1 MLFRPSV
8 PWCFPVREPLFE
20 PCQAATVEAAGATAA
35 ILGKSSQNRHLR
47 AAAPAADPGNKTEEL
62 SFQPQG
68 QQDGQ
73 DDRMLN
79 LAPWDL
85 SSPRKKSDLY
95 AGKAA
100 AKEILH

>member
-1 MLFRPSV
+1 MILSPAG
-8 PWCFPVREPLFE
+8 FE
-20 PCQAATVEAAGATAA
+20 
-35 ILGKSSQNRHLR
+35 SYLR

-85 SSPRKKSDLY
+85 SSPKKKSDLY

>member
-1 MLFRPSV
+1 MSIYEHLGAMGIHLAHWRAKELRIELSNHMILSPAG
-8 PWCFPVREPLFE
+8 FE
-20 PCQAATVEAAGATAA
+20 
-35 ILGKSSQNRHLR
+35 SYLR

-85 SSPRKKSDLY
+85 SSPKKKSDLY

>member
-1 MLFRPSV
+1 MYV
-8 PWCFPVREPLFE
+8 YMCI
-20 PCQAATVEAAGATAA
+20 TY
-35 ILGKSSQNRHLR
+35 LR
-47 AAAPAADPGNKTEEL
+47 AAAPAADPGNETEEL

-85 SSPRKKSDLY
+85 SSPKKKSDLY

-100 AKEILH
+100 AKEILHYVL

>member
-1 MLFRPSV
+1 MYVFIIHTYLKCSLHWQIGFSR
-8 PWCFPVREPLFE
+8 CL
-20 PCQAATVEAAGATAA
+20 
-35 ILGKSSQNRHLR
+35 KSQDDLR
-47 AAAPAADPGNKTEEL
+47 AAAPAADPGNETEEL

-85 SSPRKKSDLY
+85 SSPKKKSDLY

-100 AKEILH
+100 AKEILHYVL